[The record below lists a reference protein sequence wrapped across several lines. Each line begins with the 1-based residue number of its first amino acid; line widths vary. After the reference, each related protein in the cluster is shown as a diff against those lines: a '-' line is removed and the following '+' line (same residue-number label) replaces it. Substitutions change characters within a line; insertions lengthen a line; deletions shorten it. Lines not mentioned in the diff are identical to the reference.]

1 MTAPGLLLFNRASGS
16 AENQSP
22 ERWRALLAAQGA
34 RVHLREVKP
43 GEDPAKIVA
52 EFLDHGITW
61 VAVAGGDGTVE
72 ATARALIGRDIPLGI
87 IPVGTYNNFALSA
100 GIPTDPFAACQI
112 IAAGNSRTIDVGEVN
127 GRPFFEAVG
136 IGLDAALFPA
146 SEEIKSG
153 SLGHVWELV
162 LQAWRQSRHHLTLE
176 LDRPFVIARNAARHP
191 RNTRHGNR
199 RLRVRALLLT
209 ISNAPYYGMN
219 FAIAP
224 DARLDDG
231 LLTVSLFKRYG
242 KLELL
247 RHFFAIRAGRRAY
260 APRLVT
266 LRVQCIRISGRWPA
280 PVHIDGTPAQEW
292 PLEISL
298 KAGALTIFQH

>member
-1 MTAPGLLLFNRASGS
+1 MTSSGLLLFNKDSGS
-16 AENQSP
+16 AGNQSS
-22 ERWRALLAAQGA
+22 EQWRALLAARGA
-34 RVHLREVKP
+34 HVHLREVKS
-43 GEDPAKIVA
+43 GENPTEIVA
-52 EFLDHGITW
+52 GFLAQGISW
-61 VAVAGGDGTVE
+61 VVVAGGDGTVE
-72 ATARALIGRDIPLGI
+72 AAARALIGRDIPLGI

-100 GIPTDPFAACQI
+100 GIPADPLEACEI
-112 IAAGNSRTIDVGEVN
+112 VVAGNTRRIDVGMVN

-153 SLGHVWELV
+153 ALGQVWDVV
-162 LQAWRQSRHHLTLE
+162 LQAWRHPRHHLLLE
-176 LDRPFVIARNAARHP
+176 LDRPFAMTRNATKYSR
-191 RNTRHGNR
+191 RSRQGNC
-199 RLRVRALLLT
+199 RLSVRALLLT

-242 KLELL
+242 KFELL

-266 LRVQCIRISGRWPA
+266 LRVQRLRISGTRPA
-280 PVHIDGTPAQEW
+280 PVHIDGTPASEW

-298 KAGALTIFQH
+298 KTGALTIFQA

>member
-1 MTAPGLLLFNRASGS
+1 MTTPGLLLFNRASGS

-22 ERWRALLAAQGA
+22 EQWRDLLAARGA
-34 RVHLREVKP
+34 RVHLREVRP
-43 GEDPAKIVA
+43 GENPGEIVA
-52 EFLDHGITW
+52 EFLTRGISW

-72 ATARALIGRDIPLGI
+72 ATARALVGRDIPLGI

-100 GIPTDPFAACQI
+100 GIPTDPLAACRI
-112 IAAGNSRTIDVGEVN
+112 IAARNTRTIDVGEVN

-153 SLGHVWELV
+153 SLGHVWDLV
-162 LQAWRQSRHHLTLE
+162 LQAWRQPRHHLTLE
-176 LDRPFVIARNAARHP
+176 LDRPFAMARNAASHSRH
-191 RNTRHGNR
+191 TRHLNR

-247 RHFFAIRAGRRAY
+247 RHFFAIRAGRRTY

-266 LRVQCIRISGRWPA
+266 LRVQRIRISGRRPA
-280 PVHIDGTPAQEW
+280 PVHIDGTPASEW

-298 KAGALTIFQH
+298 KTGALTIFEA

>member
-1 MTAPGLLLFNRASGS
+1 M
-16 AENQSP
+16 
-22 ERWRALLAAQGA
+22 
-34 RVHLREVKP
+34 
-43 GEDPAKIVA
+43 
-52 EFLDHGITW
+52 
-61 VAVAGGDGTVE
+61 
-72 ATARALIGRDIPLGI
+72 
-87 IPVGTYNNFALSA
+87 
-100 GIPTDPFAACQI
+100 
-112 IAAGNSRTIDVGEVN
+112 VN

-153 SLGHVWELV
+153 SLGHVWDLV
-162 LQAWRQSRHHLTLE
+162 LQAWCQSRHHLTLE
-176 LDRPFVIARNAARHP
+176 LDRPFAVARNAAKHSRSLRPGKHQ
-191 RNTRHGNR
+191 
-199 RLRVRALLLT
+199 LRVRALLLT

-247 RHFFAIRAGRRAY
+247 RHFFAIRAGRRTY

-266 LRVQCIRISGRWPA
+266 LRVQRIRISGRRPA
-280 PVHIDGTPAQEW
+280 PVHIDGTPASEW
-292 PLEISL
+292 PLEISR
-298 KAGALTIFQH
+298 KSGALNIFQSCPPERNCYDFAP